1 MITVFILLW
10 ALRKEEEISRAKI
23 SCRILAKNKANFEF
37 NAARCT
43 KNLTQFLGKRQAKL
57 ALLITDA
64 FLSIFCRKIRVIFR

>member
-1 MITVFILLW
+1 LYIFFKKLFF
-10 ALRKEEEISRAKI
+10 AASLRKEEEISRAKI

-64 FLSIFCRKIRVIFR
+64 FLSSQSI

>member
-1 MITVFILLW
+1 
-10 ALRKEEEISRAKI
+10 
-23 SCRILAKNKANFEF
+23 LAKNKANFEF

-64 FLSIFCRKIRVIFR
+64 FPRKFCQVLIANTPIFLPLTSLKIKAFLKNTF